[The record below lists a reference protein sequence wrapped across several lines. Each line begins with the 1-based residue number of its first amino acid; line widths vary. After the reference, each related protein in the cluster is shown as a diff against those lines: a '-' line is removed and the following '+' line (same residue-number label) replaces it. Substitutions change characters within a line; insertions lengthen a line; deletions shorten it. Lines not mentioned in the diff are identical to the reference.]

1 MSRRA
6 LAARSLAMLGLAA
19 WLGGLAFYGG
29 GVIPVLHDAVGGTRA
44 GLTITRHVTDRL
56 NVVGLACLMIW
67 WPLVVAERRH
77 GPARARRLR
86 LAALGASTAL
96 LAGLAL
102 LHRVMERHLDTRG
115 LAGFY
120 PDHRAYLLASTA
132 QWLANVV
139 VLATSL
145 GSWGENR
152 PADDTDAKGWQ
163 RKDPRDEE
171 GRGHA

>member
-1 MSRRA
+1 MSRRS
-6 LAARSLAMLGLAA
+6 LAARSLALLGLAT
-19 WLGGLAFYGG
+19 WLGGLAFYGA

-56 NVVGLACLMIW
+56 NVVGLACLVIW
-67 WPLVVAERRH
+67 WPLVAAERRH

-86 LAALGASTAL
+86 VAALGASTIW
-96 LAGLAL
+96 LAGLAI
-102 LHRVMERHLDTRG
+102 LHRAMERHLDTRG

-120 PDHRAYLLASTA
+120 PYHRAYLLASTA

-145 GSWGENR
+145 GIWGGTPSAGE
-152 PADDTDAKGWQ
+152 ADGT
-163 RKDPRDEE
+163 
-171 GRGHA
+171 GR